1 MKRIL
6 SAFIFLFFFSQYF
19 SQLDTEHWFA
29 PMYDGQG
36 NKGAEQYLHLS
47 TNVTTPFV
55 VSVYNNNRVIY
66 QATIRKG
73 SPAKIRITNRD
84 YIIVNEEDIEKIF
97 TVGTMGLFV
106 KGDYPFFANLRFGVT
121 NHAEIITSKGSAG
134 LGTEFYTA
142 MAPNTYT
149 SLNIGFMT
157 SFIATENNTTVTV
170 DGYDKNLIF
179 TDGNKQ
185 SSFTVNLNRGES
197 YIIDGRALNPTN
209 RSGFIGAHIVSDKPI
224 SVTNGN
230 FNGQHSDNAVLLDG
244 SDILM
249 DQSVPVDKLG
259 NEFILVKGFGKIGN
273 QMERALVVATKP
285 NTSIYVNGAS
295 SPIKTLVNPG
305 EYFLVPESHYQHQG
319 NGHYNLHIKTTEN
332 AYVYQLMGGVE
343 ENAGSTSALA
353 TGGMNYIP
361 PLSCYLPT
369 KIDEISD
376 INQIGN
382 TSYLTKLN
390 IITEKGAIVKVNGAT
405 PNALYGPYDNATP
418 EKKWVTYSIPN
429 ITGNVTIESDK
440 AVTAGLSGGSNAVGY
455 GGYFAGFSKIPLI
468 VRKNGECLPGVVLE
482 ITEGFA
488 SYEWLI
494 KTGNT
499 YVPAPGVNNKN
510 TYEPQQAGIYAVRIR
525 QGSCAPEQTQD
536 LKFYNCTTL
545 TNYNYDMCDDLTVTP
560 KFVLSTQNLLP
571 PIKIDI
577 EPTQGSATIAADG
590 KSIIYKP
597 NPGATGM
604 DTFEYSF
611 SGDGIIPDRE
621 SARATIS
628 INRVI
633 ANDESINECSTG
645 STATFDLTKTNYTSI
660 ANFKSVTYYKTQ
672 LGAETQDTAEQ
683 IPTSYAAPTG
693 TIVYARIEN
702 TLNCHTIK
710 KVTLNILNAP
720 DVKPENYTKQH
731 CDEEDGKID
740 NNYQA
745 DLNDVTTGINVA
757 GFSVTYF
764 KTQADAN
771 TPTAANTIPKNTPYI
786 FTTSTNK
793 IWVRV
798 ESGSCPIVIKEV
810 ELKIGAVI
818 PDRTG
823 TASYP
828 ENVCNDV
835 NLFDYLGKFTT
846 ETNLVATYYKSLTDA
861 QNGTNGTT
869 ITNPSNVS
877 INNGNNTFYL
887 RISNTTYCAR
897 IFKLELNKLSP
908 PAPTFPNSPYTI
920 CDDGVAT
927 QRLDAGSAYTSWE
940 WYNDNDHTTPIIN
953 SRYIDVKPG
962 KYFVIVKSSASPC
975 TTTSS
980 IVEVKG
986 EPAPVIDPTALTTTF
1001 CDNNLDGK
1009 AEVKFSTDVTP
1020 IILQNSALY
1029 SAAKYYKNAAMTDL
1043 ITTDNWSFAVDTP
1056 VWVKVTPN
1064 YCAPI
1069 SAMITL
1075 KVGHKVQVLKE
1086 KVTLAECGDLGG
1098 KFTVQNLDNYRNNFT
1113 NDAGLNITYHNSKS
1127 GAQNGNDVVTNADLT
1142 FTNSKTYYLR
1152 ISGAGLCPS
1161 LAELKL
1167 NINIP
1172 TASLILEDKE
1182 TCNGTT
1188 ARLEVEAG
1196 FTGKVV
1202 WYNENDPTN
1211 AVSTDIAYDAPIGNY
1226 FVILTAQ
1233 NGCTHKQFVKVTE
1246 VESAKIVAI
1255 IVEGST
1261 VTIKAEGGKQP
1272 YQYALDNGSFGPNF
1286 IFTDVKPGLHTARVM
1301 TDSNCKPTEM
1311 QFSIIKILNTITPNN
1326 DGKNDVVDYSDLQSK
1341 IDAKFIVI
1349 DRFGKKVY
1357 DAADKKDF
1365 IWDGKLNGK
1374 PLPSD
1379 TYWYIMEWKELGAE
1393 IPSQQKG
1400 WILLKNN

>member
-6 SAFIFLFFFSQYF
+6 STFLFLFLITQYSAQF
-19 SQLDTEHWFA
+19 DKEHWFA
-29 PMYDGQG
+29 PMYDGQQNSG
-36 NKGAEQYLHLS
+36 SVQYLHLS
-47 TNVTTPFV
+47 TSVTTAFTV
-55 VSVYNNNRVIY
+55 YIYNNNKLIN
-66 QATIRKG
+66 QATIKKG
-73 SPAKIRITNRD
+73 SPATIGINRD
-84 YIIVNEEDIEKIF
+84 YMITKRPEDVAVKK
-97 TVGTMGLFV
+97 TMGLQV
-106 KGDYPFFANLRFGVT
+106 VGASPFFANFRFGVDA
-121 NHAEIITSKGSAG
+121 HAEILTSKGKAG
-134 LGTEFYTA
+134 VGTEFYTVVS
-142 MAPNTYT
+142 PNTF
-149 SLNIGFMT
+149 SHSDLNFMA
-157 SFIATENNTTVTV
+157 SVIATEDNTKVTINNFKKALV
-170 DGYDKNLIF
+170 F
-179 TDGNKQ
+179 TNTPNN
-185 SSFTVNLNRGES
+185 SSFTVTLNKGES
-197 YIIDGRALNPTN
+197 YILQGRSSSNTANLDAFT
-209 RSGFIGAHIVSDKPI
+209 GAHITSDKPI

-230 FNGQHSDNAVLLDG
+230 FNGQQSQTAVSGDG

-249 DQSVPVDKLG
+249 DQSVPLINLG
-259 NEFILVKGFGKIGN
+259 DEFIVVKGYGKIGN
-273 QMERALVVATKP
+273 DMEGAIVVATEP
-285 NTSIYVNGAS
+285 NTEIHVNGEATPS
-295 SPIKTLVNPG
+295 IVLANPG
-305 EYFLVPESHYQHQG
+305 DHARVSESKFSSHG
-319 NGHYNLHIKTTEN
+319 NLHIKTKN
-332 AYVYQLMGGVE
+332 QKKIYVYQLMAGVE
-343 ENAGSTSALA
+343 NDTGSIKAVS
-353 TGGMNYIP
+353 TGGMNFIP
-361 PLSCYLPT
+361 PVSCYLP
-369 KIDEISD
+369 KVIDEISD
-376 INQIGN
+376 IDKIGN
-382 TSYLTKLN
+382 KSYTTKLN
-390 IITEKGAIVKVNGAT
+390 IITQNDAVVTVKKNGIVLQVINPSDLHPVPGT
-405 PNALYGPYDNATP
+405 SSWG
-418 EKKWVTYSIPN
+418 TYSIQN
-429 ITGNVTIESDK
+429 ISENISVESTK
-440 AVTAGLSGGSNAVGY
+440 AVTAGISAGDSNVGY

-468 VRKNGECLPGVVLE
+468 VNVDETACIPNAILELPIGYTKYEWYNVDEPGTILTDAANPHIFKPTKPGTYRCR
-482 ITEGFA
+482 ITEA
-488 SYEWLI
+488 
-494 KTGNT
+494 
-499 YVPAPGVNNKN
+499 
-510 TYEPQQAGIYAVRIR
+510 
-525 QGSCAPEQTQD
+525 SCAAIETEAYSF
-536 LKFYNCTTL
+536 KNCISNITKGICGAETITPTFSL
-545 TNYNYDMCDDLTVTP
+545 NPDAVTN
-560 KFVLSTQNLLP
+560 
-571 PIKIDI
+571 I
-577 EPTQGSATIAADG
+577 
-590 KSIIYKP
+590 SIIEDPKKGTAVVNGASFLYTP
-597 NPGATGM
+597 NADATGEDNM
-604 DTFEYSF
+604 KYTICNA
-611 SGDGIIPDRE
+611 SGTTCEDVELKININQII
-621 SARATIS
+621 AK
-628 INRVI
+628 
-633 ANDESINECSTG
+633 DESINECSTG
-645 STATFDLTKTNYTSI
+645 STATFNLTQTNYTSI

-757 GFSVTYF
+757 GFTVTYF

-771 TPTAANTIPKNTPYI
+771 APTAANTIPKNTPYI

-823 TASYP
+823 TASYT

-1029 SAAKYYKNAAMTDL
+1029 SAPKYYKNAAMTDL

-1086 KVTLAECGDLGG
+1086 KVTLTECGDLGG

-1172 TASLILEDKE
+1172 AASLILEDKE

-1188 ARLEVEAG
+1188 ARLEVEAE

-1202 WYNENDPTN
+1202 WYNENDPTK
-1211 AVSTDIAYDAPIGNY
+1211 AISTDIAYDAPIGNY

-1246 VESAKIVAI
+1246 VESAKITAI